1 MGGVGLALSHG
12 SILIECAKQEV
23 HATTRVKNPNR
34 KEPTRI
40 SIVFYQH
47 RLMNFKNHGF
57 EEYRKYQQKKAAE
70 KAALNADGELS
81 HDAFDLRMLAETAVN
96 YPSPAEQAMADRNV
110 GNYPGGIP
118 SQVNGTLD
126 NYPHPLHPLLVNKHS
141 NPASVVNGKIDNYAR
156 PVALATKTT
165 DSYSERSSNQ
175 ISGKNHVIQ
184 TNGESTSSMTAHSIP
199 RSMQYPQTNG
209 ISKSH
214 LNGSVLNNIQHHA
227 SFPISEYLRSLKHS
241 TNFPLPYP
249 TFPFAN
255 TLPLTPFISPIFLPP
270 PRHPSAMFNPFTHAG
285 RGSYH
290 VLNSQHQ
297 TGPPIHEINRTS
309 QYKLSQNTY
318 QNLPTREASP
328 SIHEIKSNS
337 DPKSNTNDYSVEALL
352 GRKRAHSHGEI
363 SSNSMTETHP
373 LKQRRLDQNG
383 LSYLSSIFSKQQ
395 DIHTR
400 VLGLPLHPDLPVDRT
415 KFGPYDF
422 PYPAKT
428 IFTGTTTY
436 ATDSLVNMAP
446 FAGTLVGGG
455 HYQW

>member
-1 MGGVGLALSHG
+1 
-12 SILIECAKQEV
+12 
-23 HATTRVKNPNR
+23 
-34 KEPTRI
+34 
-40 SIVFYQH
+40 
-47 RLMNFKNHGF
+47 
-57 EEYRKYQQKKAAE
+57 
-70 KAALNADGELS
+70 
-81 HDAFDLRMLAETAVN
+81 
-96 YPSPAEQAMADRNV
+96 
-110 GNYPGGIP
+110 
-118 SQVNGTLD
+118 
-126 NYPHPLHPLLVNKHS
+126 
-141 NPASVVNGKIDNYAR
+141 
-156 PVALATKTT
+156 
-165 DSYSERSSNQ
+165 
-175 ISGKNHVIQ
+175 
-184 TNGESTSSMTAHSIP
+184 
-199 RSMQYPQTNG
+199 
-209 ISKSH
+209 
-214 LNGSVLNNIQHHA
+214 
-227 SFPISEYLRSLKHS
+227 
-241 TNFPLPYP
+241 
-249 TFPFAN
+249 
-255 TLPLTPFISPIFLPP
+255 
-270 PRHPSAMFNPFTHAG
+270 MFNPFTHAG

-290 VLNSQHQ
+290 VPNSQHH

-318 QNLPTREASP
+318 QNLPTREP
-328 SIHEIKSNS
+328 SLNAHQRHEIKSNS

-363 SSNSMTETHP
+363 SSNNMTETHP